1 MPADSNRMLGN
12 DGDAYELY
20 VGRWSRLIAGRFLD
34 WLAVP
39 ASSRWLDVGSGTGNL
54 TRAVLSQCDP
64 AEVRGID
71 GLRRGG
77 VGPGAQLHS

>member
-39 ASSRWLDVGSGTGNL
+39 ASSRWLDVG
-54 TRAVLSQCDP
+54 
-64 AEVRGID
+64 
-71 GLRRGG
+71 
-77 VGPGAQLHS
+77 